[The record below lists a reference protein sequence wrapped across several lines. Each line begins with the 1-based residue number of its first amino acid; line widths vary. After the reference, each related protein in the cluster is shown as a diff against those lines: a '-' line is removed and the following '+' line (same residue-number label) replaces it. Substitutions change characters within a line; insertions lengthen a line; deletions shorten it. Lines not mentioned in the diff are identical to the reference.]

1 MVVAR
6 QEPAWVA
13 RSSYYASLYSAQQAS
28 PTTTGKFDDDDDQQ
42 PNDSSRFDDIAGSA
56 FSAATDLTFGP
67 TTATLEGGAK
77 TITSPS
83 DSNVQLLT
91 STGVISSTAVNP
103 AMLSQTTPSMT
114 TSISSTQLAWQSGGG
129 AYASSAI
136 NTASSSETNVASLT
150 PSLDTQRKAHHGP
163 NTTVIAGVVI
173 PIVLLLAS
181 GLVALTCLRRR
192 RRRVAASSAGGIDT
206 TSNIVSIN
214 VARPMAMVEKVAQK
228 KVNADGPSPN
238 LTTTMLS
245 PIDEAMATP
254 QYPQL
259 IITSPQ
265 NPTYFTG
272 LDTFSVHSAATS
284 EDPPPPYRARSMLSH
299 TSSERRQPSITT
311 AVAALAPV
319 SQISPISPA
328 HLASPFSDANAV
340 GVSRS
345 PSQRSFASTLY
356 SDNASVYEARPAR
369 RSTGPAEYTISRTL
383 SAGSDIRVRSPFEDP
398 EDASDA
404 EQYHEGRAR

>member
-28 PTTTGKFDDDDDQQ
+28 PTATEKFDNDDDQQ
-42 PNDSSRFDDIAGSA
+42 PNDSSGFNDKAGSV
-56 FSAATDLTFGP
+56 FSAATDLAFRP

-77 TITSPS
+77 TMTSLS
-83 DSNVQLLT
+83 DSNVQSLT
-91 STGVISSTAVNP
+91 STGVVSSTAVDSV
-103 AMLSQTTPSMT
+103 MQSLTTPSMT
-114 TSISSTQLAWQSGGG
+114 TSMTSNQPGGQSVGGT
-129 AYASSAI
+129 YAPSAI
-136 NTASSSETNVASLT
+136 NTASSSGTNVASLT

-163 NTTVIAGVVI
+163 STTVIAGVVI

-192 RRRVAASSAGGIDT
+192 RRRVAVLSTDGIDT
-206 TSNIVSIN
+206 TDNIVSIN
-214 VARPMAMVEKVAQK
+214 VARPMAMVEKVAEK
-228 KVNADGPSPN
+228 KVNVGSPSPN

-254 QYPQL
+254 QHPRP

-299 TSSERRQPSITT
+299 TSSQRRQPSITT
-311 AVAALAPV
+311 TVAALAPA
-319 SQISPISPA
+319 SPISPA
-328 HLASPFSDANAV
+328 HLASPFSDANTV

-356 SDNASVYEARPAR
+356 SETASVYEARAAR
-369 RSTGPAEYTISRTL
+369 RSTGPAEYTINRTL
-383 SAGSDIRVRSPFEDP
+383 STGDDVRVRSPFEDP

-404 EQYHEGRAR
+404 ERSNEDRSR